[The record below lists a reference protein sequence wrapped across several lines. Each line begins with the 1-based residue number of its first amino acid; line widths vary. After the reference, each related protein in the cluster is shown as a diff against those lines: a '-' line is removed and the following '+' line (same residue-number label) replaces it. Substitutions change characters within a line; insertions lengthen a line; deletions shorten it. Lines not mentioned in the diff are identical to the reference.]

1 MTSKLSHASLKAAG
15 FSVHIARST
24 VRKRSMV
31 AESIALCRTDASTL
45 ILLGLLFADDRD
57 VSFIMEEISI
67 PNDESTNNVLLKGS
81 ELGVEAEVTYHVHV
95 A

>member
-1 MTSKLSHASLKAAG
+1 
-15 FSVHIARST
+15 
-24 VRKRSMV
+24 MV

-45 ILLGLLFADDRD
+45 MLLGLLFSDDRE

-67 PNDESTNNVLLKGS
+67 PNDESTKYVLLKGS

-95 A
+95 AQSLLFTLAYRAMPNMVK